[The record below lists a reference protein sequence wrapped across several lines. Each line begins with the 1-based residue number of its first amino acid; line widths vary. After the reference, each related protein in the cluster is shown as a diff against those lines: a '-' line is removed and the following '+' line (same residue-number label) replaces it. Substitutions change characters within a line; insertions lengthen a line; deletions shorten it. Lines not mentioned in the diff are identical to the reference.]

1 MQERKESVGLK
12 NLHYR
17 SKIYEFLMVSAIVS
31 REDKYM
37 WKDLRQ
43 EQKKLLLD
51 VQPYYDQL
59 YQALLPLKSELVAV
73 GLFEEATV
81 GLAPLLYLYLLEK
94 GEDPNNLEEL
104 LECLRALDTDQ
115 ILYCLELKLS
125 VGKVANRSQE
135 DLLAFLEA
143 SDKSPENKWYWYQAI
158 QHPEQLRNRLAS
170 LLEEVFKLYQ
180 PIYDQFEQEVLV
192 FEKDFSLSDMF
203 DDEALKAKLLAN
215 ETYVFVLSPI
225 FIDFFFEK
233 IPDFSSYFLVV
244 STRSSQLSQTGSE
257 LDDEMFALT
266 LKTLGDETRY
276 KVLIELIQ
284 PHAKNKDI
292 AKKLGLTRASISFHT
307 QKLLNSGLL
316 ELVMDDGSVKYTVN
330 KKLIQKIIEKFK
342 QDLK

>member
-17 SKIYEFLMVSAIVS
+17 SKIYEFLMVPAIIS

-43 EQKKLLLD
+43 DQKELLLD

-59 YQALLPLKSELVAV
+59 YQALLPLKSGLVAV

-104 LECLRALDTDQ
+104 LECLKALDTDQ

-143 SDKSPENKWYWYQAI
+143 SDKSPENK
-158 QHPEQLRNRLAS
+158 
-170 LLEEVFKLYQ
+170 
-180 PIYDQFEQEVLV
+180 
-192 FEKDFSLSDMF
+192 
-203 DDEALKAKLLAN
+203 
-215 ETYVFVLSPI
+215 
-225 FIDFFFEK
+225 
-233 IPDFSSYFLVV
+233 
-244 STRSSQLSQTGSE
+244 
-257 LDDEMFALT
+257 
-266 LKTLGDETRY
+266 
-276 KVLIELIQ
+276 
-284 PHAKNKDI
+284 
-292 AKKLGLTRASISFHT
+292 
-307 QKLLNSGLL
+307 
-316 ELVMDDGSVKYTVN
+316 
-330 KKLIQKIIEKFK
+330 
-342 QDLK
+342 